1 MRSTRFPREYRLYL
15 PDEEV
20 KDEEGNVIS
29 RGAFIG
35 GEEITNRGFT
45 LTADGL
51 PYFNKAPFDCVI
63 LWWTGFHDK
72 NRVKVYEGDICKMF
86 LSSGFGSMVESLGI
100 MAWDNQNHRFILH
113 MGAQESGKIYDAVDT
128 ERIGHEI
135 THPELLAKILE
146 KAKIITT

>member
-1 MRSTRFPREYRLYL
+1 MRSTRFPREYKLYL

-20 KDEEGNVIS
+20 KDDEGNVIS
-29 RGAFIG
+29 KGAFIE

-51 PYFNKAPFDCVI
+51 PYFNKIPFDCVI
-63 LWWTGFHDK
+63 LWWTGFYDK
-72 NRVKVYEGDICKMF
+72 NNKKVYEGDICRMY
-86 LSSGFGSMVESLGI
+86 LRSDFGSMVESIGL
-100 MAWDNQNHRFILH
+100 MVWDNINHRFILT
-113 MGAQESGKIYDAVDT
+113 MGAQEGGKIYDATGT
-128 ERIGHEI
+128 ECIGHEI